1 MKVKEELNGYDL
13 SRDWF
18 DFCYENTELVNPNHT
33 ALYFFCIDHCNRLGW
48 KEKFGLPMQVAME
61 AIGIKNYKTYSKA
74 FTDLVEWGFISV
86 IQKSKNQYSANIIA
100 LVKNTK
106 ASTKALS
113 KASLWHS
120 QKHSQ
125 KQVHGIVGIDK
136 QDNKETIEPIKQLN
150 NLSDEKIESEKNWKN
165 DFDVYREEL
174 RNAYK
179 EIQNDA
185 DWIKQQESFY
195 QNVDILKSIEKACV
209 NYWAT
214 PAGWKKKKQSK
225 ITEINWKSTFGNAIS
240 LNKVYK
246 NGNSNLQSG
255 TSFGNTE
262 NKQNT
267 RRTSPDDKR
276 EKLRSFGDLAQTI
289 LQNS

>member
-1 MKVKEELNGYDL
+1 MNYIELINNFWRLNKEHSFTSNE
-13 SRDWF
+13 
-18 DFCYENTELVNPNHT
+18 TQV
-33 ALYFFCIDHCNRLGW
+33 YFKLLDTCNSLGW
-48 KEKFGLPMQVAME
+48 KNPFNQSNLFICAECGMSEPTLIRVRNSLKQLGL
-61 AIGIKNYKTYSKA
+61 I
-74 FTDLVEWGFISV
+74 DFISGKV
-86 IQKSKNQYSANIIA
+86 KRQFTNYTIIGLNKFSLSSTLSVTLNDNLSSTLSVEKS
-100 LVKNTK
+100 L
-106 ASTKALS
+106 
-113 KASLWHS
+113 
-120 QKHSQ
+120 
-125 KQVHGIVGIDK
+125 
-136 QDNKETIEPIKQLN
+136 DNIKQ
-150 NLSDEKIESEKNWKN
+150 EKQNKTKQNKDYIPPTPKGDESEKNWKN

-225 ITEINWKSTFGNAIS
+225 ITEINWRSTFGNAIS

-267 RRTSPDDKR
+267 RRTSPEDKR
-276 EKLRSFGDLAQTI
+276 EKLRGFGDMAQAI

>member
-48 KEKFGLPMQVAME
+48 KEKFGLPMQMAME

-74 FTDLVEWGFISV
+74 FTDLVEWGFVSV

-113 KASLWHS
+113 KASLGHS

-136 QDNKETIEPIKQLN
+136 QENNITSKPLKPIN

-165 DFDVYREEL
+165 DFDVYVEEL

-214 PAGWKKKKQSK
+214 TTGWKKKKQSK
-225 ITEINWKSTFGNAIS
+225 ISDINWKSTFGNAIS

-246 NGNSNLQSG
+246 NGNSNIQSV

-267 RRTSPDDKR
+267 RRTSPEDKR
-276 EKLRSFGDLAQTI
+276 EKLRGLGDMAEAI